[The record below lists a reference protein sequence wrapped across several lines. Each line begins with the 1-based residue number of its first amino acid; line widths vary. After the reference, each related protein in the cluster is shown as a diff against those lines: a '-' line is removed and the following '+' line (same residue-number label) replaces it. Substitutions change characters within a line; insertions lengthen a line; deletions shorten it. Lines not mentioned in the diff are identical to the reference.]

1 MKKKSLLILGAGL
14 TGLSA
19 AYQARKKGVA
29 YQLFEREARP
39 GGLVRSE
46 RVGDFTFDYTG
57 HLLHTKEARTRALIL
72 DELGLKDEF
81 QPVERRSFVYSHSA
95 FTRAPFQANLYGLP
109 APVIQECLAGALQ
122 AKFQPA
128 KVKAVKGWKL
138 AKGRKLLES
147 FESWNLRT
155 LGPGIYKHFMES
167 YNQKLWGVHPSR
179 MSVDFMGRFVPAPS
193 LERIIEGALRDGG
206 KPMGYNADFIYPK
219 KGGIE
224 VLSRAFA
231 SRVAAQCNHK
241 VVRIDARRRQVTFE
255 NGRVAHFDRIVSS
268 LPLKTFVSLLADA
281 PLKVR
286 AAAARLKAASVLN
299 VNFGISNRDVT
310 DKQWVYVPEKHLPFY
325 RVGFYHNFSHALA
338 PRGGSSCYAE
348 MSYSRERPIDKKKA
362 PQKVREG
369 LIQMGILKKS
379 DKIAAQWV
387 ADIPGAYVVYDAW
400 RGESVALIQ
409 KYLRSLDIISTG
421 RWGNWE
427 YAAMEDAI
435 WQGAEAV

>member
-1 MKKKSLLILGAGL
+1 MSKQPLLILGAGL
-14 TGLSA
+14 AGLSA
-19 AYQARKKGVA
+19 AYQARKKGVPYA
-29 YQLFEREARP
+29 LFEREARP

-57 HLLHTKEARTRALIL
+57 HLLHTKQARTRALIL
-72 DELGLKDEF
+72 DELGLRNDF

-122 AKFQPA
+122 AKFQPV
-128 KVKAVKGWKL
+128 KMKAVKGQK
-138 AKGRKLLES
+138 KGQRFLES

-179 MSVDFMGRFVPAPS
+179 MSVDFMGRFVPSPS
-193 LERIIEGALRDGG
+193 LERIIEGALKNVD
-206 KPMGYNADFIYPK
+206 KAVGYNADFIYPK

-224 VLSRAFA
+224 VLTRAFA
-231 SRVAAQCNHK
+231 SRVAVQCNHK
-241 VVRIDARRRQVTFE
+241 VVRIDSRRRSVVFD
-255 NGRVAHFDRIVSS
+255 NGRVVNFERLISS
-268 LPLKTFVSLLADA
+268 LPLKTLVSLLADA
-281 PLKVR
+281 PLRVR

-325 RVGFYHNFSHALA
+325 RVGFYHNFSSALA
-338 PRGGSSCYAE
+338 PKGGSSCYAE
-348 MSYSRERPIDKKKA
+348 MSYSRERPIDKKRA
-362 PQKVREG
+362 PHKVREG
-369 LIQMGILKKS
+369 LIQMGILKRS

-387 ADIPGAYVVYDAW
+387 ADIPSAYVVYDAW

-435 WQGAEAV
+435 WQGAESV